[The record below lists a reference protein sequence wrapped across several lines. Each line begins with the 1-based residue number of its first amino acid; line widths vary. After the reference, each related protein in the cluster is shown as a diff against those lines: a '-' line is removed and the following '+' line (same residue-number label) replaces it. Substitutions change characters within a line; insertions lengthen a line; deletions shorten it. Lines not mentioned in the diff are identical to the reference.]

1 MEEKILEKEYR
12 IPFEFFEK
20 SFTQWQKKFVYPKTY
35 IISIL
40 FLILGVVYIISAV
53 KDSSNVMSYVL
64 SALCLGLSA
73 VNWYNPKKAKTSL
86 LNAVKLMEDET
97 YKMTVF
103 ETFIEISTI
112 IQENSENNNL
122 DESEDK
128 ADENNEKELFGDEL
142 PEVIESSKLYFNNG
156 LKVLEYDEYFIIY
169 QVKELYYVVPKLNFT
184 ESELEIFRKKTMG

>member
-1 MEEKILEKEYR
+1 MEEKILEKEYK

-35 IISIL
+35 VISIL
-40 FLILGVVYIISAV
+40 FLILGVIYIISAV
-53 KDSSNVMSYVL
+53 KDSSNIMSYVL

-73 VNWYNPKKAKTSL
+73 INWYNPKKAKTSL

-112 IQENSENNNL
+112 IQENINP
-122 DESEDK
+122 DESEDTV
-128 ADENNEKELFGDEL
+128 DEKEIFGDEP

-184 ESELEIFRKKTMG
+184 EDELEIFRKKAMG

>member
-1 MEEKILEKEYR
+1 MEEKILEKEYK

-35 IISIL
+35 VISIL
-40 FLILGVVYIISAV
+40 FLILGVIYIISAV

-97 YKMTVF
+97 YKITVF

-112 IQENSENNNL
+112 IQENPENINS
-122 DESEDK
+122 DEGEDK
-128 ADENNEKELFGDEL
+128 ANEKELFGDEP

-184 ESELEIFRKKTMG
+184 EDELETFRKKAMD